1 MVQGDALVFPSPSPT
16 RQILR
21 WGEGPRESLVLMHLF
36 RLSFEE
42 KVLQAFLF
50 GALP

>member
-1 MVQGDALVFPSPSPT
+1 MECAVCSAA
-16 RQILR
+16 
-21 WGEGPRESLVLMHLF
+21 EALVLMHLF

-42 KVLQAFLF
+42 NVLQTFLF